1 MERLIA
7 RLRAV
12 DPVWWFA
19 LAFLGMCCAYESGRV
34 LHLRPQ
40 PHHLWRQTDCI
51 ALAWNYYDTTTNLF
65 EPAIH
70 NQFADDFTNGKT
82 AGEFPILYWLVG
94 MLWRITGP
102 SEFGYRL
109 IELLLHFAGTLALFA
124 SLRRIV
130 DDAFWAGCAAL
141 LFYASPV
148 LVYFGISFLTDV
160 PAFDLALIGWWHMT
174 RYAQDR
180 GLKWW
185 IRAVFFFALGMSIK
199 VTAGM
204 SLVALTAVLA
214 FSTLLRA
221 RPKGRW
227 SPFEGNWKEWTILA
241 VGYLLVYGWY
251 AYAAAYNNKH
261 GAKYTFND
269 LWPIWSLTAQEREWA
284 WRTGCD
290 IVVFQ
295 VFDTSVWILMG
306 VAFIALATNVRRLPW
321 QVGLL
326 VVTLLLGSVL
336 YTLLWFAA
344 LNNHDYYFINPM
356 ITLVVL
362 LAGFLWLL
370 ARHYPDLL
378 LARWSRWAMLAL
390 LVFNVAYTAQN
401 MAMRYDTSGQM
412 SARKLWPLYHEQ
424 ELSYWNSLGFWG
436 MDDLE
441 TIEPRLRAM
450 GVRAEDKVIFL
461 DDGAINSS
469 LVLMGNRGW
478 TSFGHDIMAPGRI
491 DALIAKGA
499 RYLLFTRAEWLDDQ
513 RLAAYINRPVGQ
525 VGSVYIFDLRPG
537 TDNVQGTVVFDQ
549 AQGRPST
556 LQHRLDTVACG
567 AGSGTWCFNGSE
579 FPFEMDGLPT
589 YGPGTNCA
597 VVLVQGT
604 IDWSND
610 PEEGPQL
617 LIGED
622 DATHQLALWSKP
634 LGEGHFS
641 LRFSLPQRPEGVR
654 NKLFMTNK
662 SGQRFTMRGLRVEV
676 FTYPGRSASIE

>member
-1 MERLIA
+1 M
-7 RLRAV
+7 
-12 DPVWWFA
+12 WWFV
-19 LAFLGMCCAYESGRV
+19 LAFFLMCCAYESGRV

-51 ALAWNYYDTTTNLF
+51 ALAWNYYDTTANLF

-70 NQFADDFTNGKT
+70 NQFADDFTDGKT

-102 SEFGYRL
+102 SEFAYRL
-109 IELLLHFAGTLALFA
+109 IELLLHFAGSLALFA

-130 DDAFWAGCAAL
+130 GDAFWAGCAAL

-174 RYAQDR
+174 RYAQERD
-180 GLKWW
+180 LKQW
-185 IRAVFFFALGMSIK
+185 IRAVFFFTLGMSIK

-204 SLVALTAVLA
+204 SLVAITGVLA
-214 FSTLLRA
+214 FSTVLRA
-221 RPKGRW
+221 RLKGRW
-227 SPFEGNWKEWTILA
+227 SPLEGNWKEWAVLA
-241 VGYLLVYGWY
+241 AGYLLVYAWY
-251 AYAAAYNNKH
+251 AYAAAYNNTH

-269 LWPIWSLTAQEREWA
+269 LWPIWSLNSEEREWA

-290 IVVFQ
+290 IIVFQ
-295 VFDTSVWILMG
+295 IFDTSVWILMA
-306 VAFIALATNVRRLPW
+306 VAFTALAANIRRLPW
-321 QVGLL
+321 QVILL

-356 ITLVVL
+356 IALVVL
-362 LAGFLWLL
+362 LACFLWLL
-370 ARHYPDLL
+370 AHHYPDLL
-378 LARWSRWAMLAL
+378 RARWSRWAMAAL

-401 MAMRYDTSGQM
+401 MAMRYDTGGNM
-412 SARKLWPLYHEQ
+412 SARKLWPLYHDQ

-478 TSFGHDIMAPGRI
+478 TSFGQDLMAPGRI
-491 DALIAKGA
+491 DDLIARGA

-513 RLAAYINRPVGQ
+513 RVAAYINRPVGQ

-537 TDNVQGTVVFDQ
+537 SDNVQGTVVFDQ
-549 AQGRPST
+549 ARDRPST

-567 AGSGTWCFNGSE
+567 AENGIWCFNGSE

-610 PEEGPQL
+610 PGDGPQL

-634 LGEGHFS
+634 LGEGPFAV
-641 LRFSLPQRPEGVR
+641 RFNLPQRPEGVH
-654 NKLFMTNK
+654 NKLFIANK
-662 SGQRFTMRGLRVEV
+662 GGQAFTMRGLRVEV
-676 FTYPGRSASIE
+676 FTYPGRAAGSE

>member
-1 MERLIA
+1 M
-7 RLRAV
+7 
-12 DPVWWFA
+12 WWFV
-19 LAFLGMCCAYESGRV
+19 LAFFLMCCAYESGRV

-51 ALAWNYYDTTTNLF
+51 ALAWNYYDTTANLF

-70 NQFADDFTNGKT
+70 NQFADDFTDGKT

-102 SEFGYRL
+102 SEFAFRL
-109 IELLLHFAGTLALFA
+109 IELLLHFAGSLALFA

-130 DDAFWAGCAAL
+130 GDAFWAGCAAL

-174 RYAQDR
+174 RYAQERD
-180 GLKWW
+180 LKQW
-185 IRAVFFFALGMSIK
+185 IRAVFFFTLGMSIK

-204 SLVALTAVLA
+204 SLVAITGVLA
-214 FSTLLRA
+214 FSTVLRA
-221 RPKGRW
+221 RLKGRW
-227 SPFEGNWKEWTILA
+227 SPLEGNWKEWAVLA
-241 VGYLLVYGWY
+241 AGYLLVYAWY
-251 AYAAAYNNKH
+251 AYAAAYNNTH

-269 LWPIWSLTAQEREWA
+269 LWPIWSLNSEEREWA

-290 IVVFQ
+290 IIVFQ
-295 VFDTSVWILMG
+295 IFDTSVWILMA
-306 VAFIALATNVRRLPW
+306 VAFSALAANIRRLPW
-321 QVGLL
+321 QVILL

-356 ITLVVL
+356 IALVVL
-362 LAGFLWLL
+362 LACFLWLL
-370 ARHYPDLL
+370 AHHYPDLL
-378 LARWSRWAMLAL
+378 RARWSRWAMAAL

-401 MAMRYDTSGQM
+401 MAMRYDTGGNM
-412 SARKLWPLYHEQ
+412 SARKLWPLYHDQ

-478 TSFGHDIMAPGRI
+478 TSFGQDLMAPGRI
-491 DALIAKGA
+491 DDLIARGA

-513 RLAAYINRPVGQ
+513 RVAAYINRPVGQ

-537 TDNVQGTVVFDQ
+537 SDNVQGTVVFDQ
-549 AQGRPST
+549 ARDRPST

-567 AGSGTWCFNGSE
+567 AENGIWCFNGSE

-610 PEEGPQL
+610 PGDGPQL

-634 LGEGHFS
+634 LGEGPFAV
-641 LRFSLPQRPEGVR
+641 RFNLPQRPEGVH
-654 NKLFMTNK
+654 NKLFIANK
-662 SGQRFTMRGLRVEV
+662 GGQAFTMRGLRVEV
-676 FTYPGRSASIE
+676 FTYPGRAAGSE